1 MLPFACLAALLRPHP
16 HQWTPRVSIPQRT
29 LILPGIQETLHEDV
43 DSTDILMT
51 NVVSSTPPMAAI
63 TPEDDGDDS
72 KMQDALH
79 QLAESESAE
88 RSHQRPQSESESA
101 ERSQERS
108 RERSQERS
116 QALAAI
122 EAWANAPSVKNNN
135 GNGAAVIPDRTAPI
149 SLGNGCPTPA
159 SSENIVAAIDA
170 ASGDFRG
177 GHMLDIGSGDGYFLM
192 RAAVLCTACTTFTGI
207 EIERSR
213 WETSMQYR
221 DHPLLQPFREYLE
234 ATGKTI
240 DFYYGDATSIHHRK
254 LVYSVTHV
262 YMFDKVFNV
271 NTHFLLS
278 PILDQSRSLR
288 IIATTFSLKKSEWGY
303 LHTFRHVVDATTGE
317 RVHKPLTLRKSN
329 NQTFECWILTRTD
342 PPRASPS
349 TFCAFVP
356 NPPRVVIRSETAR
369 SISATVQDILE
380 AHANSTPETAYHAA
394 CVYLEQF
401 RDASNAFE
409 PFLAKHVRKF
419 LLIRHWLDSF
429 EPIHVQ
435 VHRSAVGGAAAAA
448 ASGPS
453 EPTRTHPD
461 VKIGI
466 HTKRLH
472 GQACPTGKEKV
483 ATSSWEGALQRNDL
497 QECGKVSC
505 TQVWAQYKA
514 ARANHMYKQP
524 QKTKGKQAASAS
536 SALSAT
542 ASSALRPHKSTVTL
556 QRQTVEPP
564 WRQMDIVCPLYF
576 GQSSLDIDGLLG
588 VYFESPRMEDLMQNP
603 DYHALL
609 LAHQKREAEAK
620 ARQQSDSVRFV
631 AAAVAAVA
639 ATATTTVATSS
650 AVGSEMIRRSN
661 RVPENRDVH
670 QAELLQRLI
679 AQRRAHVDQLDPIV
693 QAISKKIPFVSTYDG
708 FFVTSEE
715 LKRCPFSIN
724 TTTEIPRQELN
735 SLGLSHA
742 TTHNLLLIGNPL
754 AVGPMLNM
762 PLLPPGK
769 EKANFFEFAPNVD
782 HTTRPATQTTT
793 TQSVPIPWVQQ
804 PDQDDPDCIAISS
817 ACMLLVRLPQ
827 PDRQYTDPATRT
839 IKQYLLDHD
848 QHELNNNHE
857 AFMYYRTDD
866 PQDANS
872 KKKATAN
879 WMKQTWG
886 EDDTLREPCH
896 ICFRFEQSVENQLV
910 HCKSPRCTRTY
921 HQHCLQPTIAI
932 RHRQPWICPIHAAA
946 GHAPMPTMV
955 FPSLGR
961 FHPTM
966 VRDEFDGITTQLAD
980 PATNASFVVSSRNQ
994 TSRTK
999 YRKWLASMQSSE
1011 EMTGGIVDATSVLF
1025 WGVSCGSVRPFN
1037 EKIGNLFYQANDSHH
1052 ALSHG
1057 DVRPALFHASIRSR
1071 MGLGLRARTDIAP
1084 NTFLVLDDPE
1094 TSGVGTSMWSALL
1107 SSEFDPSCL
1116 AWIHFGV
1123 VAPLDSKINAQL
1135 ALAQDFA
1142 DDAFHAIV
1150 AENRKKMS
1158 DYVVLPLV
1166 LKTTRPIAAMEQL
1179 FFSNVIMGVSD
1190 SGPTREALVPY
1201 FMRPGMI
1208 QYNLDRDRHIVR
1220 RLHAV
1225 TNSSTAS
1232 SSSAAAASS
1241 SSAAADLQPT
1251 TANSLHVLNLHQA
1264 IPRWSELFDEMG
1276 SAAAPL
1282 DVSDDRGPQKADA
1295 LIDDMLSNM

>member
-1 MLPFACLAALLRPHP
+1 
-16 HQWTPRVSIPQRT
+16 
-29 LILPGIQETLHEDV
+29 
-43 DSTDILMT
+43 
-51 NVVSSTPPMAAI
+51 
-63 TPEDDGDDS
+63 
-72 KMQDALH
+72 
-79 QLAESESAE
+79 
-88 RSHQRPQSESESA
+88 
-101 ERSQERS
+101 
-108 RERSQERS
+108 
-116 QALAAI
+116 
-122 EAWANAPSVKNNN
+122 VKDNN

-149 SLGNGCPTPA
+149 SLGNGCPTPT
-159 SSENIVAAIDA
+159 SSEHIVAAIDE
-170 ASGDFRG
+170 ASGDFRR

-221 DHPLLQPFREYLE
+221 NHPLLQPFREYLE

-240 DFYYGDATSIHHRK
+240 DFYYGDATSIHRRK

-288 IIATTFSLKKSEWGY
+288 MIATTFSLKKNPWGY
-303 LHTFRHVVDATTGE
+303 LRTFRHVVDATTGE
-317 RVHKPLTLRKSN
+317 RVHKLLTLRKSK
-329 NQTFECWILTRTD
+329 NQTFKCWILTRTGS
-342 PPRASPS
+342 PQASPS

-356 NPPRVVIRSETAR
+356 NPPRVIIRSETAR
-369 SISATVQDILE
+369 SISATVQGILE

-394 CVYLEQF
+394 CVYLERF
-401 RDASNAFE
+401 HDASNGFE

-419 LLIRHWLDSF
+419 LLIRHWLDSC

-435 VHRSAVGGAAAAA
+435 VHRSSGATAAAAAAA
-448 ASGPS
+448 ASS
-453 EPTRTHPD
+453 DSSKPTRTHPD

-483 ATSSWEGALQRNDL
+483 ATSSWEDALQRSDL
-497 QECGKVSC
+497 QECSKVSC
-505 TQVWAQYKA
+505 AQVWAQYKA
-514 ARANHMYKQP
+514 ARANPMHKKPP
-524 QKTKGKQAASAS
+524 QAKGKQAASAS
-536 SALSAT
+536 SASSSSSSAS
-542 ASSALRPHKSTVTL
+542 ASAALRPHKSTATL
-556 QRQTVEPP
+556 QRKTVDPP

-588 VYFESPRMEDLMQNP
+588 VYFESSRMEDLMQNP
-603 DYHALL
+603 DYRELM
-609 LAHQKREAEAK
+609 LAHKKSDAEAK
-620 ARQQSDSVRFV
+620 ARQQSDSARFI
-631 AAAVAAVA
+631 AAAVAAA
-639 ATATTTVATSS
+639 AAGAATTTTATSG
-650 AVGSEMIRRSN
+650 AVGSKTIRLSN
-661 RVPENRDVH
+661 RVPENRDVN

-679 AQRRAHVDQLDPIV
+679 VQRRAQVDRLDPIV
-693 QAISKKIPFVSTYDG
+693 QAISQKIPFVSTYDG

-724 TTTEIPRQELN
+724 TTTEIPRHELK

-793 TQSVPIPWVQQ
+793 TQSTPIPWVQQ
-804 PDQDDPDCIAISS
+804 PDPDDPDCIAISS
-817 ACMLLVRLPQ
+817 ACMLLVQLPQ
-827 PDRQYTDPATRT
+827 PDRQYTDPETRT
-839 IKQYLLDHD
+839 IERFLLDHD
-848 QHELNNNHE
+848 QHELNSNRE

-866 PQDANS
+866 PQDTNS
-872 KKKATAN
+872 KKATAN

-921 HQHCLQPTIAI
+921 HQHCLQPAIAI
-932 RHRQPWICPIHAAA
+932 RHRQPWICPIHAT

-966 VRDEFDGITTQLAD
+966 VRDEFDGNTTQLAD
-980 PATNASFVVSSRNQ
+980 PATNATFVVSSRNQ

-999 YRKWLASMQSSE
+999 YRKWLASM
-1011 EMTGGIVDATSVLF
+1011 TDDIVDATSVLF

-1037 EKIGNLFYQANDSHH
+1037 EKIGNLFHPANDRHH

-1135 ALAQDFA
+1135 VLAQDFA

-1150 AENRKKMS
+1150 ADNRKKMS
-1158 DYVVLPLV
+1158 DFVVLPLV

-1179 FFSNVIMGVSD
+1179 FFSNVIMGASD
-1190 SGPTREALVPY
+1190 CGPTREALVPY

-1208 QYNLDRDRHIVR
+1208 QYNLDRDRRIVQ

-1225 TNSSTAS
+1225 TIGGAASSSSAAAAS

-1264 IPRWSELFDEMG
+1264 IPRWSELFDEIG
-1276 SAAAPL
+1276 IAAAPL

-1295 LIDDMLSNM
+1295 VIDAMLSEI